1 MYNDESVLENHHL
14 AVAFKLT
21 HPGATP
27 GRGRSL
33 LSTVALLLWC
43 RVGAGVDVQRRVG
56 AGEPSPGSGVQAAAG
71 GRLRRLQTARD
82 QDATAATTHHHRP
95 RQ

>member
-56 AGEPSPGSGVQAAAG
+56 AGEPSPGGGVQTDPPG
-71 GRLRRLQTARD
+71 GNTGAWAESAVYGCVVVVQGRSWR
-82 QDATAATTHHHRP
+82 
-95 RQ
+95 